1 MGIHIL
7 TKFHKGNLR
16 GVGVGWSLRSRRSPG
31 VRSLCAAWVLCGR
44 FLPEENAGIWR
55 VWQLSDLGTPHCH
68 MELVGS
74 WTCKRSDSLSLYISY
89 LLSHLISLVFP
100 GQYVVP
106 SDKHYASGCKLQMLQ
121 LTLRYS
127 SAGPRG
133 SELSELTVLADS
145 RCCVECVFCAERWA
159 RSAWT
164 LQKTSSW
171 FLAASWRNGTH
182 HTRCP

>member
-1 MGIHIL
+1 MLPGCFAAAFCQKKMQGFGEFGNSVIWEHHIVTWNL
-7 TKFHKGNLR
+7 WDPGLAKGVTL
-16 GVGVGWSLRSRRSPG
+16 
-31 VRSLCAAWVLCGR
+31 
-44 FLPEENAGIWR
+44 
-55 VWQLSDLGTPHCH
+55 
-68 MELVGS
+68 
-74 WTCKRSDSLSLYISY
+74 SLSISLISY
-89 LLSHLISLVFP
+89 LILSLVFP

-159 RSAWT
+159 RSA
-164 LQKTSSW
+164 
-171 FLAASWRNGTH
+171 
-182 HTRCP
+182 

>member
-74 WTCKRSDSLSLYISY
+74 WTCKRSDSLSLSISLISY
-89 LLSHLISLVFP
+89 LILSLLFFP
-100 GQYVVP
+100 GSMWSHQISIMHRV
-106 SDKHYASGCKLQMLQ
+106 ASCKCYNLLFV
-121 LTLRYS
+121 TLRQVP
-127 SAGPRG
+127 GG
-133 SELSELTVLADS
+133 V
-145 RCCVECVFCAERWA
+145 
-159 RSAWT
+159 
-164 LQKTSSW
+164 
-171 FLAASWRNGTH
+171 N
-182 HTRCP
+182 